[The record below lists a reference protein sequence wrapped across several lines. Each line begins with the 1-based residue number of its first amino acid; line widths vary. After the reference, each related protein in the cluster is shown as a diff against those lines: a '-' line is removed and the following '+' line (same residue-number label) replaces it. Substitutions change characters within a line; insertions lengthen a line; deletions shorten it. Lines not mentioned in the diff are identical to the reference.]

1 MKKKLLIF
9 IILGLSGILSATFF
23 FFFNYSRAVGWQG
36 WIEGYFLFVGPDEAG
51 RLTLLNVK
59 EGQKVQKGDRLFTV
73 QTDLQ
78 DAELKQAEGAVE
90 EAEARLQRAES
101 MQQRPEEIEVLQ
113 AQATRARAAI
123 EASKPELERA
133 KELVAKGYA
142 SESRLDAAR
151 AAYNRDLAAL
161 EEVEHQIHVAELKAR
176 SEDIEAAKATVMQ
189 ARSRLAAAQTR
200 RQQREVAAPETG
212 IIQEIYYRVGEVVPS
227 GRPIISLLPPSNL
240 RVRFFI
246 AERELPLLQYGTQ
259 VFVSCD
265 GCSSSIKAEVIFIST
280 ESEFTPPVIFS
291 LEEREKLVYRIEAL
305 PQETED
311 LRVGQPVTVELHH
324 DEVPFKK
331 DGKE

>member
-1 MKKKLLIF
+1 MKKKLLFLVIF
-9 IILGLSGILSATFF
+9 GLGGILSAILF
-23 FFFNYSRAVGWQG
+23 YKISRPQLTAWQG
-36 WIEGYFLFVGPDEAG
+36 WIEGYFLYVGPDEAG
-51 RLTLLNVK
+51 RLMSLQVK
-59 EGQKVQKGDRLFTV
+59 EGHIVQKGDRLFTV

-90 EAEARLQRAES
+90 EAEARLQRAEA

-161 EEVEHQIHVAELKAR
+161 DEVEHQIHVAELKAR
-176 SEDIEAAKATVMQ
+176 SEDIEAAKAAVMQ
-189 ARSRLAAAQTR
+189 ARSRLAGAQTR
-200 RQQREVAAPETG
+200 RQQREVSAPETG
-212 IIQEIYYRVGEVVPS
+212 TIQEIYYREGEVVPS
-227 GRPIISLLPPSNL
+227 GRPIVSLLPPSNV

-246 AERELPLLQYGTQ
+246 AQRELPLVKHGTK
-259 VFVSCD
+259 VLVTCD
-265 GCSSSIKAEVIFIST
+265 GCSSGIKAEVIFIST

-305 PQETED
+305 PISLEG
-311 LRVGQPVTVELHH
+311 LHVGQPVTVELLRQEDLAKT
-324 DEVPFKK
+324 DEKK
-331 DGKE
+331 